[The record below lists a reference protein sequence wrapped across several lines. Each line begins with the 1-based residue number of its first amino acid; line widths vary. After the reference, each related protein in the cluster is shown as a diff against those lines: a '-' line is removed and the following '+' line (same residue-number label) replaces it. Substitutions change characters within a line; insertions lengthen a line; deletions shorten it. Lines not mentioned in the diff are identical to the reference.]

1 MPARQQ
7 VTFKPAFALM
17 LAQHLHHA
25 AIGCDVIV
33 PGNNCC
39 GRTTIGNF
47 EHRTPA
53 VGGRLV
59 RTEDAEVFRI
69 HFRHVADELA
79 LDAGSFAFHGPGP
92 GRLHRVITEIRQA
105 QVLQE
110 KAAVGV
116 GIGAHT
122 ALAFRRELGK
132 FGAQFAG
139 FIEQLLWPVASQPV
153 LQNLHMPRMTHV
165 AHRHL
170 MRAEGAFGG
179 FAIHELRAG
188 PAFR

>member
-1 MPARQQ
+1 
-7 VTFKPAFALM
+7 M
-17 LAQHLHHA
+17 LAQHFHHA

-33 PGNNCC
+33 AGNNFR
-39 GRTTIGNF
+39 GRTTIRHF

-53 VGGRLV
+53 VRGRLV

-79 LDAGSFAFHGPGP
+79 LDAGRLAFHRPGP
-92 GRLHRVITEIRQA
+92 GRLHRVIAEIRQA
-105 QVLQE
+105 EVMQQE
-110 KAAVGV
+110 AAVGV

-139 FIEQLLWPVASQPV
+139 FIEQLLWPVTSQPRF
-153 LQNLHMPRMTHV
+153 QNLHMPRMTHV

-170 MRAEGAFGG
+170 MRAERAFGA
-179 FAIHELRAG
+179 FAIHDLRAG